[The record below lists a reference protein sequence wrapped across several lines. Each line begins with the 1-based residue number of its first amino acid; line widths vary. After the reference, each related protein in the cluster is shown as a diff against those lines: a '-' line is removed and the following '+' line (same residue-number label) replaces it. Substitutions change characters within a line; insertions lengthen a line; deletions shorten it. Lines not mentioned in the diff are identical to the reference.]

1 MLSYKSVSD
10 GTGNDNERMAEV
22 VMLLKD
28 HIDALTSP
36 GNHAQLWSKLKS
48 GVRDDKFIREVDTA
62 VLTIWV
68 YDIIYTF

>member
-1 MLSYKSVSD
+1 
-10 GTGNDNERMAEV
+10 
-22 VMLLKD
+22 MLLKD

-36 GNHAQLWSKLKS
+36 GYHAQLWSKLKS